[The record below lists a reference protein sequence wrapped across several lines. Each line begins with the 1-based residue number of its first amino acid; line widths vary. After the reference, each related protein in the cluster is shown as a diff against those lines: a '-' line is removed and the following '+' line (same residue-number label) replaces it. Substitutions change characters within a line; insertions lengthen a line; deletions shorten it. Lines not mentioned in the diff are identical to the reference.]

1 MQMKVRFGM
10 AWWWYPYAWGAVL
23 AVEAAL
29 LLRIPITEAA
39 LDRLEAHLAAKA
51 VRAIRV
57 G

>member
-39 LDRLEAHLAAKA
+39 LDRLEAHLAAMA